1 MIPFDTSKP
10 CPVRVKAPNT
20 PCLHYIKP
28 DLDGDCGFC
37 MLPDHHHCIDAMRA
51 GKLPMVSH
59 TTVSDLMH
67 CPMAVYYTQVL
78 GVRARDE
85 HLPTAVKMGKCIDKF
100 LDEYSQIDSH
110 NIAKFGIIK
119 SIGNMAQSLGLYDDA
134 IARIVAIMRAFLA
147 IGIVIE
153 PGAKT
158 QPEIVTTLRNGK
170 LAAHLDRLYPNHMVE
185 SKFTSRP
192 DTYLDVF
199 NISHQVGTYFLSA
212 PEAQYCIMEV
222 IQVPQQK
229 LGKNETPEQ
238 FEQRIYSDIMLR
250 PGSYFK
256 GYQADTKRFG
266 SKKFWRSEFNLA
278 DLKLQY
284 ENQLDELYW
293 RTLNNNWSERPSRIM
308 CDLPT
313 PCWYK
318 SICQTGGISDEMY
331 DVSRKQN
338 HREE

>member
-1 MIPFDTSKP
+1 MITFDTSKP
-10 CPVRVKAPNT
+10 CGDRVKSPNT

-28 DLDGDCGFC
+28 DLTGDCGFC
-37 MLPDHHHCIDAMRA
+37 KLPTHHHCIEAMRA

-67 CPMAVYYTQVL
+67 CPMKVYYTQVL
-78 GVRARDE
+78 GIKAKDE
-85 HLPTAVKMGKCIDKF
+85 HLPTAVKMGKCIDRF
-100 LDEYSQIDSH
+100 LDEYSRLDHSD
-110 NIAKFGIIK
+110 IARFGIIK
-119 SIGNMAQSLGLYDDA
+119 TVGYLAQSLGLDEA
-134 IARIVAIMRAFLA
+134 SQAKVVAVMRAFVML
-147 IGIVIE
+147 GIVID
-153 PGAKT
+153 KCDQT
-158 QPEIVTTLRNGK
+158 QPEIVTALRNGK
-170 LAAHLDRLYPNHMVE
+170 LIAHLDRLYPNHMVE
-185 SKFTSRP
+185 SKFTARP
-192 DTYLDVF
+192 ETYLDAF

-229 LGKNETPEQ
+229 MTAKESVEEY
-238 FEQRIYSDIMLR
+238 EQRIYDDIMLR
-250 PGSYFK
+250 PGHYFK
-256 GYQADTKRFG
+256 GYDATTKRFG
-266 SKKFWRSEFNLA
+266 KKFWRSEFNLA

-293 RTLNNNWSERPSRIM
+293 RTLNNNWSELPSRIM

-318 SICQTGGISDEMY
+318 SICRTGGISDEMY
-331 DVSRKQN
+331 ELNRKQN

>member
-1 MIPFDTSKP
+1 MILFDTSKP
-10 CPVRVKAPNT
+10 CPARVKASNT

-37 MLPDHHHCIDAMRA
+37 KLPDHHHCIEAMRA

-67 CPMAVYYTQVL
+67 CPMKVYYTQVL

-100 LDEYSQIDSH
+100 LDLRATGHPEFALVSDIEQ
-110 NIAKFGIIK
+110 
-119 SIGNMAQSLGLYDDA
+119 MARELGLYDDA

-147 IGIVIE
+147 LGIVIE

-158 QPEIVTTLRNGK
+158 QPEIVTILRNGK
-170 LAAHLDRLYPNHMVE
+170 LIAHLDRLYPNHMVE
-185 SKFTSRP
+185 SKFTGRP
-192 DTYLDVF
+192 ETYLDAF
-199 NISHQVGTYFLSA
+199 NISHQVGTYFLSSPSA
-212 PEAQYCIMEV
+212 DYCIMEV
-222 IQVPQQK
+222 IQVPQQRM
-229 LGKNETPEQ
+229 GKDESPEQ

-250 PGSYFK
+250 PGHYFK
-256 GYQADTKRFG
+256 GYDATTKRFG
-266 SKKFWRSEFNLA
+266 KKFWRSEFNLA

-293 RTLNNNWSERPSRIM
+293 RTLNNNWSELPSRIM

-318 SICQTGGISDEMY
+318 AICQTGGVSSEMY